1 MRSESASHLT
11 GSETEAKTSKR
22 QALPRP
28 AGPKGR
34 CPVPPA
40 WPHCGCPA
48 PTVPPPRPAA
58 QTGPASNCPQSP
70 GDGGHRPG
78 ALGGPPPKALLPPSC
93 PPRIP
98 QEGRREEGE
107 ATEGRCPGRKCGGR
121 GVAVSSGVTRAMRN
135 HAFPRLPSGIPS
147 GWGSRQRG
155 FWAKPPGL
163 SWSAL
168 SQLAALG
175 AQANAFPAIRPPPV
189 TPTARGPQDFSPHP
203 GLQSASHPSSEEKG
217 PGLNQ
222 LGRSGG
228 GCKDPQGPR
237 ERGVGREQPGDSEGV
252 QDPLCLSSHGTSK
265 VLGSQSGYLQSPVSK
280 RTCPQLGPGGHGVD
294 ALEELLAGLGQ
305 PPCPQN
311 PPCPAPPPPPPPT
324 EDHCWGCPGKDAREP
339 LMSAAPLPPVVPVNS
354 PILCPTS
361 GSEET
366 GAGGWGLRRRNG
378 CSQP

>member
-237 ERGVGREQPGDSEGV
+237 ERGGGPGAAWGLRGCSRPPLPQQPRDLESSWFSEWVSAKPG
-252 QDPLCLSSHGTSK
+252 QQENLPPARTWGTR
-265 VLGSQSGYLQSPVSK
+265 SGCFRRAACWTRPTPVS
-280 RTCPQLGPGGHGVD
+280 PESSL
-294 ALEELLAGLGQ
+294 
-305 PPCPQN
+305 
-311 PPCPAPPPPPPPT
+311 PCPAP
-324 EDHCWGCPGKDAREP
+324 A
-339 LMSAAPLPPVVPVNS
+339 
-354 PILCPTS
+354 PTS
-361 GSEET
+361 H
-366 GAGGWGLRRRNG
+366 GGPLLGVPREG
-378 CSQP
+378 CT